1 MKKILEKIGKDE
13 LLEYSR
19 LGDRF
24 SVGNYIGNSNKF
36 NIFTSIN
43 PYGKYE
49 GYKFLKDEELKKLGR
64 KKWYLELM
72 KENIKERLSNE
83 GKTVI
88 LIKDNFF

>member
-24 SVGNYIGNSNKF
+24 SVGNYIGNSNNF
-36 NIFTSIN
+36 HIFTSIN

-49 GYKFLKDEELKKLGR
+49 GYKFLK
-64 KKWYLELM
+64 
-72 KENIKERLSNE
+72 
-83 GKTVI
+83 V
-88 LIKDNFF
+88 